1 MLEKSVDFLLIVPEI
16 KKLLALSDVV
26 GGDSTQDRCTCRHLG
41 KEVFFTSEEWDK
53 EVKAKVENAA
63 KTTRSFKEIE
73 S

>member
-41 KEVFFTSEEWDK
+41 KEGFFLLLRNGIKKLRRRLRTQQK
-53 EVKAKVENAA
+53 QHEVS
-63 KTTRSFKEIE
+63 RR
-73 S
+73 